1 MPLVTPI
8 PRRFS
13 THRLA
18 WFDIKQE
25 GETLNFSVSEPTK
38 MQETSETSK
47 TTEGKPVVVTITRTN
62 VHADKIFVDVNV
74 PTEAGTALG
83 ASRPSS
89 SGSNPVGAAAPT
101 TTVPVTCVKGL
112 LELARRII
120 TRAKNLFAVKQG
132 DSPSF
137 SLSDATK
144 MQETWET
151 SKMTEALPVITIT
164 GTNVTANTII
174 VNVNVPTEVG
184 TASGASDPSSSCDI
198 KQEGEMPSFSISD
211 APKMQETLETSKM
224 TEFSPVTITITG
236 TNLSAGLIF
245 VNVNVQ
251 L

>member
-1 MPLVTPI
+1 
-8 PRRFS
+8 
-13 THRLA
+13 
-18 WFDIKQE
+18 
-25 GETLNFSVSEPTK
+25 

-101 TTVPVTCVKGL
+101 TTVPATCVKGL

-120 TRAKNLFAVKQG
+120 TRAKNL
-132 DSPSF
+132 
-137 SLSDATK
+137 

-198 KQEGEMPSFSISD
+198 KQEGEMPSFSVSD

-224 TEFSPVTITITG
+224 SEFSPVTITITG

>member
-1 MPLVTPI
+1 
-8 PRRFS
+8 
-13 THRLA
+13 
-18 WFDIKQE
+18 
-25 GETLNFSVSEPTK
+25 

-101 TTVPVTCVKGL
+101 TTVPATCVKGL

-120 TRAKNLFAVKQG
+120 TRAKNL
-132 DSPSF
+132 
-137 SLSDATK
+137 
-144 MQETWET
+144 ETWET

-198 KQEGEMPSFSISD
+198 KQEGEMPSFSVSD

-224 TEFSPVTITITG
+224 SEFSPVTITITG